1 MDQESDEITA
11 ASAGPKD
18 GEAKL
23 YTQREWDLEH
33 QKWLC
38 RAWSLAAWPFGI
50 LIGSYIVSE
59 AKPPEALAVG
69 LAGLILLWGPAAY
82 FWYRYSKATG
92 KWIWL

>member
-1 MDQESDEITA
+1 MDEASDEIA
-11 ASAGPKD
+11 AAGTGPNND
-18 GEAKL
+18 GAKL
-23 YTQREWDLEH
+23 YSQRQWDLEH

-50 LIGSYIVSE
+50 IIGSYLVSDV
-59 AKPPEALAVG
+59 KPPEALAVG
-69 LAGLILLWGPAAY
+69 LAGLILFWGPAAY

>member
-1 MDQESDEITA
+1 MDEATDQIA
-11 ASAGPKD
+11 AAGGGPDD

-23 YTQREWDLEH
+23 YTQREWDLQR

-50 LIGSYIVSE
+50 FIGSYLVSE
-59 AKPPEALAVG
+59 TKPPAALTLG
-69 LAGLILLWGPAAY
+69 LAGLILFWAPAAY

-92 KWIWL
+92 KWLWL